1 MKGKQ
6 NTITRKVALLHG
18 VSEDYVRQ
26 VRCGKERNTYIMST
40 LIRVE
45 QKQNEALREAREEL
59 EREGKLKINKVNTVQ
74 KAS

>member
-18 VSEDYVRQ
+18 VSESFVRK
-26 VRCGKERNTYIMST
+26 VRCGDKKHTLIMST